1 MNASGSSLSL
11 PVQDPGGNQSW
22 EGSSWLG
29 QASQEG
35 EGFTLATSRRCPQ
48 RCHTEGHVQW
58 QAADGF
64 AGGRL
69 LCVPAGGCCG
79 VPGPGEDCREA
90 GENGSCTDEGGFS
103 AELHAAH
110 GGRDGAVHEGISHCF
125 PSDCGHLDASSK
137 SLCGVSRQLTL
148 MNLIEAIQN
157 GVYPVGN
164 ESQFEE
170 SNWDFSNSFF
180 FAGTVVSTIG
190 YGTLHPKTVG
200 GQIFCVFFALFG
212 IPLNIVFL
220 HRVGKMLS
228 LLCKKLGK
236 FLYEKGMRKKK
247 IKFLTLLF
255 FLATGILVFLC
266 LPSVFFQI
274 TEGWSYSEGI
284 YFAFITLSTIGFGDY
299 VVGKQS
305 DRKYFSYYRVL
316 VAIWIIFGLAW
327 IALLF
332 NLLTTVLEDTEKI
345 IVKDLQQ
352 IGKVSKD
359 SVGSQQ
365 RRCWPVQFIPEEE
378 LLPPRAGGDA
388 QKMESLTA
396 DSEHT
401 KNEKKVFSN
410 SNTIALTC

>member
-1 MNASGSSLSL
+1 N
-11 PVQDPGGNQSW
+11 
-22 EGSSWLG
+22 
-29 QASQEG
+29 
-35 EGFTLATSRRCPQ
+35 
-48 RCHTEGHVQW
+48 
-58 QAADGF
+58 
-64 AGGRL
+64 
-69 LCVPAGGCCG
+69 
-79 VPGPGEDCREA
+79 
-90 GENGSCTDEGGFS
+90 
-103 AELHAAH
+103 
-110 GGRDGAVHEGISHCF
+110 
-125 PSDCGHLDASSK
+125 
-137 SLCGVSRQLTL
+137 LT
-148 MNLIEAIQN
+148 EAIQN

-164 ESQFEE
+164 ESQIED

-190 YGTLHPKTVG
+190 YGTLHPKTAG

-247 IKFLTLLF
+247 IQFLTLLF

-266 LPSVFFQI
+266 LPSLFFQI

-299 VVGKQS
+299 VVGKQPG
-305 DRKYFSYYRVL
+305 RNYFSYYRTL
-316 VAIWIIFGLAW
+316 VATWILFGLAW

-345 IVKDLQQ
+345 IVKDLHQ
-352 IGKVSKD
+352 IVKVSKD
-359 SVGSQQ
+359 NEASQQ
-365 RRCWPVQFIPEEE
+365 RRCWPAQFIPEEE
-378 LLPPRAGGDA
+378 LLPPHAGGDA
-388 QKMESLTA
+388 QKIESLAA

-401 KNEKKVFSN
+401 KNEKTVFSY
-410 SNTIALTC
+410 SKSIETYET

>member
-1 MNASGSSLSL
+1 MNVFDKSLS
-11 PVQDPGGNQSW
+11 PSAQDPSGNPSW
-22 EGSSWLG
+22 EGSSCLG
-29 QASQEG
+29 EAPQERQ
-35 EGFTLATSRRCPQ
+35 GFTNRHLSLPIPCRIPPRAMCSGKLQT
-48 RCHTEGHVQW
+48 GLLVAGYFVYLLVGAAVF
-58 QAADGF
+58 QALERTAEKQQKM
-64 AGGRL
+64 A
-69 LCVPAGGCCG
+69 AAQMK
-79 VPGPGEDCREA
+79 EA
-90 GENGSCTDEGGFS
+90 FLQNFPHLTV
-103 AELHAAH
+103 AEM
-110 GGRDGAVHEGISHCF
+110 EQF
-125 PSDCGHLDASSK
+125 MK
-137 SLCGVSRQLTL
+137 NLT
-148 MNLIEAIQN
+148 EAIQN

-164 ESQFEE
+164 ESQTEN

-190 YGTLHPKTVG
+190 YGTLRPKTAA

-266 LPSVFFQI
+266 LPSLFFQI

-299 VVGKQS
+299 VVGKQPG
-305 DRKYFSYYRVL
+305 RIYFSYYRTL
-316 VAIWIIFGLAW
+316 VAIWILFGLAW

-345 IVKDLQQ
+345 IVKDLHQ
-352 IGKVSKD
+352 IVKVSKD
-359 SVGSQQ
+359 NEASQP
-365 RRCWPVQFIPEEE
+365 RRCWPAHFLPEEE
-378 LLPPRAGGDA
+378 VIPPCAGGDA
-388 QKMESLTA
+388 QTMESLA
-396 DSEHT
+396 SGSEQT
-401 KNEKKVFSN
+401 KK
-410 SNTIALTC
+410 

>member
-1 MNASGSSLSL
+1 MCLTAHCPCQRRITVENGAGRALPAWGRHHHLSLSVL
-11 PVQDPGGNQSW
+11 
-22 EGSSWLG
+22 
-29 QASQEG
+29 
-35 EGFTLATSRRCPQ
+35 C
-48 RCHTEGHVQW
+48 
-58 QAADGF
+58 
-64 AGGRL
+64 
-69 LCVPAGGCCG
+69 CVPPKAM
-79 VPGPGEDCREA
+79 
-90 GENGSCTDEGGFS
+90 
-103 AELHAAH
+103 H
-110 GGRDGAVHEGISHCF
+110 GGKLQTGLLVAGYFIYLLVGAAVFQALERTAEKQEKMAAAQMKEAF
-125 PSDCGHLDASSK
+125 LQNFTHLTVAEVEQFMK
-137 SLCGVSRQLTL
+137 NLT
-148 MNLIEAIQN
+148 EAIQN

-164 ESQFEE
+164 ESHIED

-190 YGTLHPKTVG
+190 YGTLRPKTAG

-266 LPSVFFQI
+266 LPSLFFQK

-299 VVGKQS
+299 VVGKQP
-305 DRKYFSYYRVL
+305 DRNYFSYYRTL
-316 VAIWIIFGLAW
+316 VAIWILFGLAW

-332 NLLTTVLEDTEKI
+332 NLLTTILEDTEKI
-345 IVKDLQQ
+345 IVKDIHQ

-359 SVGSQQ
+359 NVASQE
-365 RRCWPVQFIPEEE
+365 RRCWPAQFIPEEE

-388 QKMESLTA
+388 EKMESLEP
-396 DSEHT
+396 DSEQT
-401 KNEKKVFSN
+401 KAEKVLFLRAK
-410 SNTIALTC
+410 LLP